1 MPNANGDL
9 RVAVG
14 VFVPGHSTDG
24 LKVRTRGRIEYNGSI
39 KATPP
44 PASLCKL
51 LQGRQVGGFAT
62 RFQVAQR
69 CLLAVLASH
78 CIE

>member
-1 MPNANGDL
+1 LNVWPVD
-9 RVAVG
+9 
-14 VFVPGHSTDG
+14 H
-24 LKVRTRGRIEYNGSI
+24 IEYNGSI

-51 LQGRQVGGFAT
+51 LQVRQVGGFAT

-78 CIE
+78 CFE